1 MVSKNMRIPGG
12 MHIESGWADEERR
25 QKNDAQ
31 LRHEEKIF
39 GKEEKEAKDELAAYI
54 KGQLGFG
61 V

>member
-1 MVSKNMRIPGG
+1 MRIPGG
-12 MHIESGWADEERR
+12 THIESGWADEERR

-31 LRHEEKIF
+31 LRHEEKVL

-61 V
+61 A